1 MRRDARTMM
10 LGCYEKVAWVR
21 VRVHRMNARGFTLL
35 ELMLIVAIL
44 GILAALAAPTL
55 ISYIQTAALQA
66 GTRELATA
74 INLGRQLAIARNTTV
89 CVEVTGTNI
98 QLRTGG
104 CGGTIWTGRGTPAV
118 FLTEQRLEQLK
129 ALALTDWTNAALNA
143 GTTTENYGTIAN
155 APAYQRV
162 TTITNSPG
170 GTCTANCKRVQVSV
184 FYKPVTGR
192 GQLDQ
197 ERRVD
202 VITMLVSR
210 S

>member
-1 MRRDARTMM
+1 MRRE
-10 LGCYEKVAWVR
+10 G
-21 VRVHRMNARGFTLL
+21 GFTLAEVL
-35 ELMLIVAIL
+35 VATFIIAIGL
-44 GILAALAAPTL
+44 SAV
-55 ISYIQTAALQA
+55 
-66 GTRELATA
+66 ATGFQYA
-74 INLGRQLAIARNTTV
+74 TSGVATGKGETT
-89 CVEVTGTNI
+89 
-98 QLRTGG
+98 
-104 CGGTIWTGRGTPAV
+104 AV

-143 GTTTENYGTIAN
+143 GTTTEAYGTIAN
-155 APAYQRV
+155 AAAYRRV

-170 GTCTANCKRVQVSV
+170 GTCTANCKQVQVSV

>member
-104 CGGTIWTGRGTPAV
+104 CGGTIWTGPGTDGSGVIKVSDP
-118 FLTEQRLEQLK
+118 
-129 ALALTDWTNAALNA
+129 
-143 GTTTENYGTIAN
+143 GTLRIST
-155 APAYQRV
+155 
-162 TTITNSPG
+162 
-170 GTCTANCKRVQVSV
+170 TANVVFTNLGAASTVGTYTVTNPADNKTRTVVVAASGRVNVQ
-184 FYKPVTGR
+184 
-192 GQLDQ
+192 
-197 ERRVD
+197 
-202 VITMLVSR
+202 
-210 S
+210 

>member
-1 MRRDARTMM
+1 MRRE
-10 LGCYEKVAWVR
+10 G
-21 VRVHRMNARGFTLL
+21 GFTLAEVL
-35 ELMLIVAIL
+35 VATFIIAIGL
-44 GILAALAAPTL
+44 SAV
-55 ISYIQTAALQA
+55 
-66 GTRELATA
+66 ATGFQYA
-74 INLGRQLAIARNTTV
+74 TSGVETGKGETT
-89 CVEVTGTNI
+89 
-98 QLRTGG
+98 
-104 CGGTIWTGRGTPAV
+104 AV

>member
-104 CGGTIWTGRGTPAV
+104 CGGTIWTGPGTDGSGVIKVSDPGTLRISTTANVV
-118 FLTEQRLEQLK
+118 F
-129 ALALTDWTNAALNA
+129 TNLGAASTA
-143 GTTTENYGTIAN
+143 GTYTVTN
-155 APAYQRV
+155 PADNKTRTVVVAASGRV
-162 TTITNSPG
+162 N
-170 GTCTANCKRVQVSV
+170 VQ
-184 FYKPVTGR
+184 
-192 GQLDQ
+192 
-197 ERRVD
+197 
-202 VITMLVSR
+202 
-210 S
+210 

>member
-10 LGCYEKVAWVR
+10 LGSYEKVAWVR
-21 VRVHRMNARGFTLL
+21 VRVQRMNALGYTLL
-35 ELMLIVAIL
+35 ELMLIVAII

-104 CGGTIWTGRGTPAV
+104 CGGTIWTGPGTDGSGVIKVSDP
-118 FLTEQRLEQLK
+118 
-129 ALALTDWTNAALNA
+129 
-143 GTTTENYGTIAN
+143 GTLRIST
-155 APAYQRV
+155 
-162 TTITNSPG
+162 
-170 GTCTANCKRVQVSV
+170 TANVVFTNLGAASTVGTYTVTNPVDNKTRTVVVAASGRVNVQ
-184 FYKPVTGR
+184 
-192 GQLDQ
+192 
-197 ERRVD
+197 
-202 VITMLVSR
+202 
-210 S
+210 